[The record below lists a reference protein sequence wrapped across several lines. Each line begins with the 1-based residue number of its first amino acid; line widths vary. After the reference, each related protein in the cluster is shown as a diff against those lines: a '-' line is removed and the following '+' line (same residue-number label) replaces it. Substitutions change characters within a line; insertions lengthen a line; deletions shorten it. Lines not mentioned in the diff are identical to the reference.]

1 MSADRRGPPPGE
13 RPGKDDKRT
22 SELLRDFASG
32 LTAPRVSF
40 SEIDNALGERGFGVL
55 IAILSLPSAI
65 PGGPSAVPGFTTVV
79 GVPII
84 ILSSQLMFGRTNL
97 GLPGFIE
104 RRTFDTPGF
113 QKVVAHIAK
122 VLAWFE
128 KFLKPRF
135 HVLTGAVAER
145 VLGAFCVILAVILA
159 LPIPL
164 GNNLPALALGLI
176 GLGLIEQDGIAI
188 LVGLLSGIA
197 GIVVAGL
204 VVFGMTEGAL
214 WLWDWFTS
222 LF

>member
-1 MSADRRGPPPGE
+1 MSDAGSPKGRTGGAD
-13 RPGKDDKRT
+13 KDDKRT
-22 SELLRDFASG
+22 SEVLRDFARG

-40 SEIDNALGERGFGVL
+40 SEIDDALGERGFGVL

-84 ILSSQLMFGRTNL
+84 ILSLQLMFGRTNL
-97 GLPGFIE
+97 GLPAFIE

-113 QKVVAHIAK
+113 QKITEHIAK

-135 HVLTGAVAER
+135 HVLTGKFAER
-145 VLGAFCVILAVILA
+145 LLGAFCVILAVILA

-176 GLGLIEQDGIAI
+176 GLGLIEQDGVAI
-188 LVGLLSGIA
+188 LIGLLSGA
-197 GIVVAGL
+197 VGIVVAGL

-214 WLWDWFTS
+214 YLWDWFVS

>member
-1 MSADRRGPPPGE
+1 MSGAGPHSAGGSE
-13 RPGKDDKRT
+13 ANKDDKRT
-22 SELLRDFASG
+22 SEVLREFARN

-84 ILSSQLMFGRTNL
+84 ILSLQLMMGRTNL

-113 QKVVAHIAK
+113 QKIAEYICR

-128 KFLKPRF
+128 KFLRPRF
-135 HVLTGAVAER
+135 HALTGKVAER
-145 VLGAFCVILAVILA
+145 FLGAFCVILAIILA

-176 GLGLIEQDGIAI
+176 GLGLIEQDGVAI
-188 LVGLLSGIA
+188 LIGVLSGLA

-214 WLWDWFTS
+214 WLWDWFMG